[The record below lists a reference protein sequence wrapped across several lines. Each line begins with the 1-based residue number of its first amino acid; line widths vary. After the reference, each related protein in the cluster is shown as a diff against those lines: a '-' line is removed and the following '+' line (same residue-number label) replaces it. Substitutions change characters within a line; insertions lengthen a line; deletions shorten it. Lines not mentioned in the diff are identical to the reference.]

1 MHSGLFI
8 ICCRAKAFL
17 QLGLGDNQHSF
28 LLKPGLQKR
37 PFSSVAHPFN
47 HPICPRAPKPV
58 FLTWFQLPKKQR
70 VHLKAERPKYL
81 SAEMKARIVT
91 RWQMDLS
98 TTGLWNVH
106 ELGTKSLSEL
116 WGRGTCHRLCFV
128 LPEVTPDRNTG
139 SQGGQIPKYVLAGEQ
154 ISRQNFWNGALKT
167 CLCHDCL
174 VTRAN
179 PLMSLDLG
187 FFTYKVGS

>member
-37 PFSSVAHPFN
+37 PFSSVAHPFD
-47 HPICPRAPKPV
+47 HPICPRAPKPG

-91 RWQMDLS
+91 RWRWICLEQACGMSMNLAQRAFQS
-98 TTGLWNVH
+98 YWEGAHATGSVSFSQKLLQIETQGPKEGRFQNTSWQESKYPGKTSGTGL
-106 ELGTKSLSEL
+106 
-116 WGRGTCHRLCFV
+116 
-128 LPEVTPDRNTG
+128 
-139 SQGGQIPKYVLAGEQ
+139 
-154 ISRQNFWNGALKT
+154 
-167 CLCHDCL
+167 
-174 VTRAN
+174 
-179 PLMSLDLG
+179 
-187 FFTYKVGS
+187 